1 MELKILYHTFCDF
14 DPNKSFCFAREAKRL
29 PYKKVREKYTYF
41 HRLKLQNDTKIS
53 KIPLTSALLCAKV
66 FLFPMKVSEVA
77 MSQPILE
84 VVPENLVR
92 VPKVQGDHIA
102 ESLRQKDGADI

>member
-1 MELKILYHTFCDF
+1 MRFPVGGGAPTPRDLPHKKQKNNKIFIKH
-14 DPNKSFCFAREAKRL
+14 
-29 PYKKVREKYTYF
+29 
-41 HRLKLQNDTKIS
+41 
-53 KIPLTSALLCAKV
+53 LTSALLCAKV